1 MSHFPVKV
9 VCVSDEAYLG
19 SDEQGRVKA
28 ATGDERLTGSLT
40 VGKTYLVLGE
50 DLGMYALV
58 DDTGEEY
65 LFPKD
70 RFRRV
75 E

>member
-1 MSHFPVKV
+1 MSQFPFEV
-9 VCVSDEAYLG
+9 VCVSDRAYLD
-19 SDEQGRVKA
+19 SDEHGLRP

-40 VGKTYLVLGE
+40 VGKTYVVLGE

-70 RFRRV
+70 RFQRV
-75 E
+75 Q